1 MTENSDELYCIGC
14 GAKYRPLIR
23 KNPDL
28 CRSLHWKNGLTMK
41 IFIANVASD

>member
-1 MTENSDELYCIGC
+1 MTENSDELYCMV
-14 GAKYRPLIR
+14 AVQKYRPLIR

-28 CRSLHWKNGLTMK
+28 CRSLPWKNGLTMK

>member
-14 GAKYRPLIR
+14 GAKIQT

-28 CRSLHWKNGLTMK
+28 CRSLPWKNGLTMK